1 MICSF
6 SGKRGFRKPAL
17 WGYYANG
24 FKGIAIEIE
33 VRDAEVRKVKYVD
46 DVTRVMDS
54 DSRDDVVD
62 RILTTKLSCWR
73 HEGEYRYL
81 TKDDRGY
88 HAIGEITGLY
98 FGNPYGNVG
107 NSSDVQR
114 HESIRKYV
122 CRSRLLRKIA
132 RKKRI
137 PCKDVHIEGGCVRVG
152 VWPVGSTPHVSRRGC
167 RNLAA
172 AATAAFGVAA
182 AVAVGAAVAV
192 AVVGCVEEVVRGG
205 GGLVFGD
212 DDRRGVV

>member
-6 SGKRGFRKPAL
+6 SGKRGFSNPAL

-152 VWPVGSTPHVSRRGC
+152 VWPVGSTRTFR
-167 RNLAA
+167 AE
-172 AATAAFGVAA
+172 
-182 AVAVGAAVAV
+182 GA
-192 AVVGCVEEVVRGG
+192 GI
-205 GGLVFGD
+205 
-212 DDRRGVV
+212 